1 MGASARPKR
10 PDFGPGRLILAQGGH
25 IEALGRPWEGPGKAF
40 GAAAPASPPIPL
52 TVNAGAT
59 GTADHIT
66 LLWLFV
72 AIGTI
77 KLALETLKLALGTL
91 KLTQTL
97 NLNL

>member
-1 MGASARPKR
+1 M
-10 PDFGPGRLILAQGGH
+10 
-25 IEALGRPWEGPGKAF
+25 
-40 GAAAPASPPIPL
+40 
-52 TVNAGAT
+52 NAGAT

-66 LLWLFV
+66 LLGLFV

-97 NLNL
+97 NLNLWSLNLAFGTLMKLFHDSPVLGAMAVLCCMVT